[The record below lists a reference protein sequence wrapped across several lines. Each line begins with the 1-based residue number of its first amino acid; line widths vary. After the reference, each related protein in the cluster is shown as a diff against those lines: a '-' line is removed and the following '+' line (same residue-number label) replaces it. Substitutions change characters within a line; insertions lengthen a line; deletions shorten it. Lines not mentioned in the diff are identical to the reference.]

1 MEREGSRYRWIVL
14 SSIVVSRVVYA
25 ISWFDIAA
33 SPLAISKDFAVDLP
47 ALGVLASAFTVGV
60 GLFQIPA
67 GALATRWGAKKTA
80 LLGLMIMAVAG
91 ILSGVAPS
99 FLLLIVSRFL
109 VGLGAAFFFAP
120 AIGILTPMF
129 ETRERGLVIGV
140 YNGAFGIGAGIG
152 LFGWALLDEAVGWR
166 LGLMAAGTLTAVLA
180 LENYLVIRDTPP
192 NHAARGSVRAV
203 MRSRSVWFWGIGFLG
218 FWGALYTASSF
229 LQHFGETQ
237 LSLGAF
243 QAGLLSSS
251 INFVSVLGGPIGGK
265 LSDHFAS
272 RRLFMLIP
280 GVIFG
285 FGIMTVGY
293 LGLPIL
299 WLVPSGL
306 GFIDGFIFA
315 SLYASPSQ
323 LPEVGPEYA
332 PLAIGL
338 INATQI
344 LGSFWIP
351 IGFTSLADSSGYP
364 TAWLFLG
371 VCALLFLPLVAL
383 TKEPFSY
390 KASSER
396 AQTTSTLT

>member
-1 MEREGSRYRWIVL
+1 MERKSNRYRWIVL
-14 SSIVVSRVVYA
+14 GSIVVSRIVYA

-33 SPLAISKDFAVDLP
+33 SPLAIKRDFNVNLS
-47 ALGVLASAFTVGV
+47 ALGPLASAFTVGV

-67 GALATRWGAKKTA
+67 GGLAARWGAKKTA
-80 LLGLMIMAVAG
+80 MFGLAIMAVAG
-91 ILSGVAPS
+91 VLSGVAPS
-99 FLLLIVSRFL
+99 FSFLILSRFL

-120 AIGILTPMF
+120 AIGIITPMF
-129 ETRERGLVIGV
+129 NPEERGFVIGV

-166 LGLMAAGTLTAVLA
+166 FGLMLAGILTAILA
-180 LENYLVIRDTPP
+180 FENQLVIRDTPP
-192 NHAARGSVRAV
+192 SQVMQGSVRAV
-203 MRSRSVWFWGIGFLG
+203 MKSRSIWFWGVGLLG

-229 LQHFGETQ
+229 LQDFGETQ
-237 LSLGAF
+237 LALNPF

-251 INFVSVLGGPIGGK
+251 INFVAVLGGPIGGK
-265 LSDHFAS
+265 LSDHFS
-272 RRLFMLIP
+272 MRKVFMLVP

-293 LGLPIL
+293 LGLPSL
-299 WLVPSGL
+299 WLVPAGL

-315 SLYASPSQ
+315 ALYASPSQ
-323 LPEVGPEYA
+323 LPEVGPRYA

-338 INATQI
+338 INGIQI

-351 IGFTSLADSSGYP
+351 ITFAILAQSSGYS

-371 VCALLFLPLVAL
+371 VAALVFLPLVAL
-383 TKEPFSY
+383 TREPFSH
-390 KASSER
+390 KPNPQGR
-396 AQTTSTLT
+396 AE